1 VLRISAEALRHGC
14 ERADDLF
21 KLNGLRDQDE
31 AAACFDAVFEAL
43 CVDADMR
50 ERLQD
55 ALLELVPVRGDALA
69 QAALTGSM
77 LAGVLVGLLI
87 ADSAI
92 PSDEL
97 ELPVVPS

>member
-1 VLRISAEALRHGC
+1 VIRTRLPHVSTRCSR
-14 ERADDLF
+14 
-21 KLNGLRDQDE
+21 
-31 AAACFDAVFEAL
+31 
-43 CVDADMR
+43 R